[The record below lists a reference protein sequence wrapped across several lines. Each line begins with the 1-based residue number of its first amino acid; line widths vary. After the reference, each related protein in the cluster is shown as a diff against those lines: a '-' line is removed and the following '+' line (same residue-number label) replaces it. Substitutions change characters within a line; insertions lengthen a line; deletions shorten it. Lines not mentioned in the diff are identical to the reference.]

1 MLNRL
6 GALFSLLILISG
18 CASIKQHPVDIA
30 TYDYANELF
39 EKGLYGDARATYR
52 YLAETYPESPSAE
65 KAEYNAAYILVYY
78 KNLDIDY
85 PGAERE
91 FDAFLKQYPA
101 SKLAVQAETWLT
113 VLKSLDQSRTQESM
127 LMTEVESLSK
137 KIQNLWTELEDR
149 QAGEDKTAKEKTA
162 LLAEKE
168 DLSKKADDLLKEKDR
183 LASEK
188 TAVAVER
195 DQLIQDKII
204 LQRRI
209 FSLTEEKNNL
219 ILAKKKLEK
228 SLHDQTMVDGNL
240 DTKRKKIKK
249 EETSKETG
257 SVPR

>member
-1 MLNRL
+1 MPTRL
-6 GALFSLLILISG
+6 GALFSLLILITG
-18 CASIKQHPVDIA
+18 CASVKQRPVDIA

-39 EKGLYGDARATYR
+39 EKGLYGDARVTYH
-52 YLAETYPESPSAE
+52 YLAETYPASPSAE
-65 KAEYNAAYILVYY
+65 KAEYNAAYILVFY
-78 KNLDIDY
+78 KNFDVDY

-91 FDAFLKQYPA
+91 LEVFLKHYPT
-101 SKLAVQAETWLT
+101 SNLAGQAETWLA
-113 VLKSLDQSRTQESM
+113 VLKSLDQSKTQESM
-127 LMTEVESLSK
+127 LMTEVELLSK

-149 QAGEDKTAKEKTA
+149 QAGEGKIVKEKTA

-168 DLSKKADDLLKEKDR
+168 DLSKKADDLLKEKEH
-183 LASEK
+183 LVSEK
-188 TAVAVER
+188 AAVAVER

-228 SLHDQTMVDGNL
+228 SLHDQTMVDEKL
-240 DTKRKKIKK
+240 ETQRKKIKK
-249 EETSKETG
+249 EETSKDTG